1 MKLLVPVEDLISDR
15 DASVVPVGGVGSCP
29 FGFVSSEADDNGS
42 AVVREHGQDPENQV
56 VGLRWVSDA
65 GFGHV
70 GEVLG
75 GLDAMADE
83 VELSAAP
90 ELGELVHCGQDG
102 GRGFDREAVEPG
114 EVERMIPTTHRLY
127 QAC

>member
-1 MKLLVPVEDLISDR
+1 MELLVPVVDLVSDR
-15 DASVVPVGGVGSCP
+15 DGGVAPVSRVGSGP
-29 FGFVSSEADDNGS
+29 FRFVAGEADDEGLV
-42 AVVREHGQDPENQV
+42 AVREDGEDSQDQV
-56 VGLRWVSDA
+56 VGLCLVSDA